1 MVMIILVLVWVDNK
15 DINVDMDKE
24 IVGII
29 KMIKW
34 NKIIEKIIIKNIMVN
49 GVKVI

>member
-15 DINVDMDKE
+15 NIDVDMDKE

>member
-34 NKIIEKIIIKNIMVN
+34 NKIIEKIIIKDIMVN
-49 GVKVI
+49 VVKVI